1 MSFSYDDLQRAVEF
15 RERLV
20 AYMNRILARGSASYG
35 GGLDAETRRAIA
47 GEQNWLAQEY
57 GRLFSI
63 INRYGSMGMSS
74 PAIGMISHD
83 VVQDAIHDVG
93 DLSYDDLARLSVQH
107 IDTTIGRLQGE
118 LERRS
123 SARDPHTIYRLTS
136 PVYWL
141 KVIGSGV
148 VRLWGSTRG
157 RIAAV
162 AGALLLAAFT
172 AVISGV
178 AQAFAEAW
186 LPGP

>member
-1 MSFSYDDLQRAVEF
+1 MRWPLRYGVQNASPAKQKRVLLHCHENF
-15 RERLV
+15 R
-20 AYMNRILARGSASYG
+20 SSSC
-35 GGLDAETRRAIA
+35 
-47 GEQNWLAQEY
+47 
-57 GRLFSI
+57 SI
-63 INRYGSMGMSS
+63 INRYGPMGMSS

-123 SARDPHTIYRLTS
+123 SARDPDTIYRLTS

-162 AGALLLAAFT
+162 VGALLLATFT
-172 AVISGV
+172 AVLSGV

-186 LPGP
+186 LPRP